1 MRYPYA
7 LAELAN
13 NLTSLRGDWIVCQV
27 FLNVFVSLT
36 LP

>member
-13 NLTSLRGDWIVCQV
+13 NLTSLRGDRIVCQV

>member
-1 MRYPYA
+1 MCYPYA
-7 LAELAN
+7 LSELAN

-27 FLNVFVSLT
+27 FLKVFVSLT

>member
-1 MRYPYA
+1 MCYPYA

-13 NLTSLRGDWIVCQV
+13 NQTILRGDWIVCQV

>member
-1 MRYPYA
+1 MYYPYA

>member
-7 LAELAN
+7 LAEIAN
-13 NLTSLRGDWIVCQV
+13 NLTRLRGDRIVCQV

>member
-13 NLTSLRGDWIVCQV
+13 NLTSLRGDWIVCQA

>member
-27 FLNVFVSLT
+27 FLNIFVSLT